1 MKILW
6 IVNMVFPKIAKKLG
20 AETSASGG
28 WLLDL
33 ADGISADPNVELTV
47 MTYYGGEFKDIKV
60 DNIRYILFPG
70 GGNRLLFDSN
80 KTAEDC
86 KKALE
91 LCQPD
96 LVHIHGTEYAP
107 GYEMLKVCGDV
118 PVLLTIQGI
127 LRRISKEYYGGLTFN
142 ERLKCLKLKEILTM
156 KTPTAY
162 KMLYSRNAEREEKV
176 LKQVKYVTGR
186 TDWDKAVMLSVNPNL
201 KYFRCNYNLRKEF
214 YESEKWSL
222 ESCER
227 HTVFSSSALYSLKGL
242 HIEVKAIALLKKK
255 YPDIKLYVPGGC
267 AENGKIKNPSGYIK
281 YINRLI
287 KKYGLED
294 NIIFTGS
301 ISPSE
306 VAKRLRK
313 ANVFV
318 VSSAVEGAS
327 ASLCEAMM
335 IGTPSVSSFRGGM
348 TDLLTDRVNGFT
360 YDYSEYP
367 MLACRID
374 ELFSNDKLACEF
386 SKRTI
391 PLAEERH
398 KREKNPKDMIE
409 VYNEV
414 IANER
419 KD

>member
-1 MKILW
+1 MKIIW

-47 MTYYGGEFKDIKV
+47 MTYYDGEFKDIKV

-156 KTPTAY
+156 KTPIAY

-186 TDWDKAVMLSVNPNL
+186 TDWDKAVLLSVNPNL

-255 YPDIKLYVPGGC
+255 YPDIKLYVPGG
-267 AENGKIKNPSGYIK
+267 
-281 YINRLI
+281 
-287 KKYGLED
+287 
-294 NIIFTGS
+294 
-301 ISPSE
+301 
-306 VAKRLRK
+306 
-313 ANVFV
+313 
-318 VSSAVEGAS
+318 
-327 ASLCEAMM
+327 LC
-335 IGTPSVSSFRGGM
+335 R
-348 TDLLTDRVNGFT
+348 
-360 YDYSEYP
+360 
-367 MLACRID
+367 
-374 ELFSNDKLACEF
+374 
-386 SKRTI
+386 
-391 PLAEERH
+391 
-398 KREKNPKDMIE
+398 KRENKEP
-409 VYNEV
+409 VGLH
-414 IANER
+414 
-419 KD
+419 